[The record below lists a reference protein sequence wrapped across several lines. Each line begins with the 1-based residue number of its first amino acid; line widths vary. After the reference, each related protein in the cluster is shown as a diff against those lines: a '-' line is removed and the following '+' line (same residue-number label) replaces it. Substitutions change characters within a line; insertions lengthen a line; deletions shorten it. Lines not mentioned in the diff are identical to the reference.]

1 MKQSQFFVKTLK
13 DAPKDEVSLNAQ
25 LLIRAGFVDKLTAGV
40 YTFLPL
46 GFRVLKNIEKIIRE
60 EMISAG
66 ALELLLPALHPKSNW
81 QETGRWD
88 TYDSLFRF
96 TSHYTKTEY
105 TLGPTH
111 EEIISPLAGRFNLSY
126 RNLPFALFQIQNK
139 FRDEARAKSGL
150 LRGREFFMKDLYS
163 FHRNEADLNDYY
175 EGMKGVYRKIFSRAG
190 LGHITYLTFASGG
203 SFSKHSH
210 EFQALTPSGEDR
222 IHICDKCAV
231 AVNEEII
238 KDQNTCPECG
248 NGDLRE
254 EKAVEVGNI
263 FKLRTKFSE
272 PFALTYKDENGKNE
286 AVEMGCYGIGL
297 NRLMGTVVEA
307 HHDDRGIVWPEA
319 VAPFKYHLIAIGES
333 AAVKSESDRF
343 YEDLKKRGAGVF
355 YDDRDGVSAGEKFSE
370 ADLIGIPVR
379 LVVSEKTIKKG
390 GVELKKRGDNQARTV
405 KIEELFSA
413 L

>member
-1 MKQSQFFVKTLK
+1 MKQSQLFVKTIK

-46 GFRVLKNIEKIIRE
+46 GLKVLKKIENIIRE

-66 ALELLLPALHPKSNW
+66 ALELLLPALHPKNNW
-81 QETGRWD
+81 RETGRWE

-96 TSHYTKTEY
+96 ASHYTKTEY
-105 TLGPTH
+105 ALGPTH
-111 EEIISPLAGRFNLSY
+111 EEIISPLVGKFNISY

-163 FHRNEADLNDYY
+163 FHRNEDDLNKYY
-175 EGMKGVYRKIFSRAG
+175 EMMRGVYKKIFSRVG

-203 SFSKHSH
+203 SFSKYSH
-210 EFQALTPSGEDR
+210 EFQTLAPSGEDK

-231 AVNEEII
+231 AINEEII

-248 NGDLRE
+248 GNNLRE

-272 PFALTYKDENGKNE
+272 PFALTYKDESGKNE
-286 AVEMGCYGIGL
+286 VVEMGCYGIGL

-319 VAPFKYHLIAIGES
+319 VAPFRYHLLAIGEG
-333 AAVKSESDRF
+333 AAVKNESDRL
-343 YEDLKKRGAGVF
+343 YKDLKNRGVEVF

-379 LVVSEKTIKKG
+379 LVVSEKTIGKS
-390 GVELKKRGDNQARTV
+390 GVEVKKRGDIQTRIVQT
-405 KIEELFSA
+405 EDLFSA
-413 L
+413 F